1 MISFFAANNLF
12 TRMNLTQGMFAN
24 LLWFGW
30 SEAMPFPKY
39 GEAKSIC
46 LDCRLNR
53 DFLYVAFSQ
62 NKSGF
67 LKKMERL

>member
-53 DFLYVAFSQ
+53 EVGSE
-62 NKSGF
+62 NWTVS
-67 LKKMERL
+67 